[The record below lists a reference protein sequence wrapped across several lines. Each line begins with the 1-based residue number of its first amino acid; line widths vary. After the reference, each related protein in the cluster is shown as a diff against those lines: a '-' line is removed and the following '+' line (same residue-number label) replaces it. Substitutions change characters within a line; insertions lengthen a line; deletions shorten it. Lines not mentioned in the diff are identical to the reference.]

1 MISEARLTYDTIE
14 RVLSYINIG
23 HVNSAIEI
31 LGAYMDDNA
40 KEKLKHI
47 REDIKP
53 MFNDL
58 INNFKELLRVMRES
72 KVVLSGS
79 RLINFFKPGYSS
91 RESDYDFYAK
101 DNAYYIAIFM
111 VYMTSIGV
119 H

>member
-1 MISEARLTYDTIE
+1 MISEARLTYNTIK

-23 HVNSAIEI
+23 YINSAIEI
-31 LGAYMDDNA
+31 LRAYIDNNI

-53 MFNDL
+53 MFNNL
-58 INNFKELLRVMRES
+58 IDNFKELLGVIRELKVM
-72 KVVLSGS
+72 LSGS
-79 RLINFFKPGYSS
+79 RLVNFFKPGYSS

-101 DNAYYIAIFM
+101 DNTYYIVIFI
-111 VYMTSIGV
+111 VYITSIGV